1 MGSSESSLSYDS
13 TWEEDEDDSSSN
25 TERSTMDSKEEIY
38 PKAQAKNL
46 EERKKLQF
54 RYKYMFSEAAQD
66 MQNYRHRYQTSSS
79 NYQNSP
85 EEMLNLKFYRNQIK
99 FMPNG
104 LYIDDLLR
112 NWKDHYDILEE
123 NHNYIQWL
131 FPLRE
136 LGKNSYAS
144 PLHEDEIEMMKKD
157 ADVKKRLCEAYKLML
172 NFYGIQLLDEISGK
186 VGQAE
191 NWQERYKNLDSH
203 THNNLR
209 ITRILKCLG
218 EMGYEKFQAPLV
230 RFFLEEILCNGN
242 LPRVKTSALDYFMF
256 TVKNK
261 KERQKLVHFAYM
273 NYKPQ
278 HEFVWGP
285 VEKLQIYQPHS
296 GEKSFN
302 NDSFSY
308 YSAEN
313 NEISENEPNKRNE
326 TLSIVRRTMRFI
338 SMPFLYFF

>member
-1 MGSSESSLSYDS
+1 MSYYQPAWDSEYDS
-13 TWEEDEDDSSSN
+13 TWEEDGEVQ
-25 TERSTMDSKEEIY
+25 R
-38 PKAQAKNL
+38 PKKKKHKSFYKN
-46 EERKKLQF
+46 R
-54 RYKYMFSEAAQD
+54 AARD
-66 MQNYRHRYQTSSS
+66 LQNYRHGYPDLPPATP
-79 NYQNSP
+79 NLEFYQNKIP
-85 EEMLNLKFYRNQIK
+85 FK
-99 FMPNG
+99 PNG
-104 LYIDDLLR
+104 EYIDNIHQ
-112 NWKDHYDILEE
+112 NWREDYYTLER
-123 NHNYIQWL
+123 NHNFIQWL

-136 LGKNSYAS
+136 QGVNSFSTPLTQYEIQLMKN
-144 PLHEDEIEMMKKD
+144 DEQVVMRFLES
-157 ADVKKRLCEAYKLML
+157 YKLML
-172 NFYGIQLLDEISGK
+172 GFYGMVLLDADTGEVARSERNWTERF
-186 VGQAE
+186 E
-191 NWQERYKNLDSH
+191 NLNNH